1 MKTVKEKVAALLEVM
16 EKKHIDFYV
25 IPTADFH
32 NSEYVSDYFKVREYM
47 SGFTGSNGTLVINR
61 EECGLW
67 TDGRYF
73 VQADIE
79 LKGSGIQ
86 LFRMAEEGVPTIPEY
101 LKLHAA
107 DNDVIAFD
115 GRVVEACFGS
125 QLEELFADTEVG
137 LQYEEDI
144 VDNLWVDRPE
154 LPHSKIWNL
163 TDEQAGKSVSEK
175 LAEIRTIMKKEN
187 TEQFVLSKLDDIM
200 WLYNIRANDVEFN
213 PVALA
218 YTVLTLKEAYLFVQ
232 QDALTEQVETFLK
245 NSGVIVKD
253 YHDITSFLQNYQF
266 KGKTL
271 LDKNYINYLLYK
283 IVSSKSEVVCR
294 TNPTTDL
301 KAIKN
306 EVELRNIREVYI
318 RDSAVLTKFLMWM
331 KQNVG
336 KVDMTEVSVA
346 RKLDSMRSEIEGFL
360 DLSFPTI
367 SAYRENAAMMH
378 YEASEEHETVIRP
391 EGLYLV
397 DSGGQYMQGTT
408 DVTRTI
414 ALGEITED
422 MKKHFTKAVC
432 GMLRLTATRFLYGC
446 SGKNVDIMAREP
458 LWECYIDYKCG
469 TGHGIGYIL
478 NVHEGPQNIR
488 WRYLDSQTEA
498 ILEEGMIVSNEP
510 GVYIEGSHGIR
521 IENIMEIVKEVKN
534 GDGQFMGF
542 RTLTYVPIDLDA
554 IDTKYMEP
562 RDIELLNAYHQQV
575 YEKLAPFMQDEELV
589 WLKDATKTIL
599 S

>member
-1 MKTVKEKVAALLEVM
+1 MKTVKEKIASLLEVM
-16 EKKHIDFYV
+16 AEKHIDYYV

-32 NSEYVSDYFKVREYM
+32 NSEYVSDYFKAREFM
-47 SGFTGSNGTLVINR
+47 SGFTGSNGTLVISK

-79 LKGSGIQ
+79 LQGSGIK

-101 LKLHAA
+101 LKAHAS
-107 DNDVIAFD
+107 DDDVVAFD

-125 QLEELFADTEVG
+125 QLEEMFGESDVKM
-137 LQYEEDI
+137 QYGEDL
-144 VDNLWVDRPE
+144 VDDLWTDRPE
-154 LPHSKIWNL
+154 FPHSKIWHL
-163 TDEQAGKSVSEK
+163 TDEQAGKSVNDK
-175 LAEIRTIMKKEN
+175 LAELRNIMKEN
-187 TEQFVLSKLDDIM
+187 KTEQFVLSKLDDIM

-218 YTVLTLKEAYLFVQ
+218 YTVITMKEAFLFVQ
-232 QDALTEQVETFLK
+232 QQALSEQTSAFFEK
-245 NSGVIVKD
+245 NGVIVKD
-253 YHDITSFLQNYQF
+253 YHEITQFLQDF
-266 KGKTL
+266 AFHGKTL

-283 IVSSKSEVVCR
+283 IVSERSEIVNK
-294 TNPTTDL
+294 TNPTTAL
-301 KAIKN
+301 KATKN
-306 EVELRNIREVYI
+306 EVELKNIREVYI
-318 RDSAVLTKFLMWM
+318 KDSAVLAKFLMWM

-336 KVDMTEVSVA
+336 KVPMTEVSVA
-346 RKLDSMRSEIEGFL
+346 KKLDTMRSEIDGFL

-367 SAYRENAAMMH
+367 SAYKANAAMMH
-378 YEASEEHETVIRP
+378 YEASEENEVVIKP

-422 MKKHFTKAVC
+422 MKKHFTKTVC
-432 GMLRLTATRFLYGC
+432 GMLRLTATKFLYGC
-446 SGKNVDIMAREP
+446 SGKNVDIMARQP

-488 WRYLDSQTEA
+488 WRYLDSQVEA
-498 ILEEGMIVSNEP
+498 VLEEGMIVSNEP

-521 IENIMEIVKEVKN
+521 IENILEIVNEVKN

-562 RDIELLNAYHQQV
+562 RDIELLNAYHAQV
-575 YEKLAPFMQDEELV
+575 YDKLAPFMHDEELV
-589 WLKDATKTIL
+589 WLKDATKTIH